1 MNRHEQRSEETRG
14 RLLKAAETAFARS
27 GYDGTGVSEICE
39 AAGVSKGAFYHHFAS
54 KQDVFLALLNGWLAG
69 LEREL
74 ASLRDQAASVPDALQ
89 AMTAVVSVVL
99 RDAGDQLP
107 IYLEYL
113 LQARRDPTIWRAT
126 IEPYRRF
133 RAFFA
138 EMIARGVAEGSLRP
152 VDPEAAARMI
162 VSLGIGLLLQA
173 LLEADERDHEAA
185 FGEGLRLAL
194 DSLGSTGGSSTLE
207 KELTK

>member
-14 RLLKAAETAFARS
+14 RILKAAETLFARS
-27 GYDGTGVSEICE
+27 GYDGTGVSEICA
-39 AAGVSKGAFYHHFAS
+39 AAGVSKGAFYHHFAT
-54 KQDVFLALLNGWLAG
+54 KQDVFLALLNGWLAA
-69 LEREL
+69 LEREMI
-74 ASLRDQAASVPDALQ
+74 ALRDQAASVPDALQ
-89 AMTAVVSVVL
+89 AMTTVVSGVL

-113 LQARRDPTIWRAT
+113 LQARRDPTVWQAT

-138 EMIARGVAEGSLRP
+138 EMIRRGVAEGSLRP
-152 VDPEAAARMI
+152 VDPEPAARAI

-173 LLEADERDHEAA
+173 LLEADERDHTAS
-185 FGEGLRLAL
+185 FDEGLRLAL
-194 DSLGSTGGSSTLE
+194 DSLRARQTQEGVTR
-207 KELTK
+207 

>member
-14 RLLKAAETAFARS
+14 RILRAAEVLFARS

-39 AAGVSKGAFYHHFAS
+39 AAGVSKGAFYHHFAT

-69 LEREL
+69 LEREMS
-74 ASLRDQAASVPDALQ
+74 SLRDQAASVPDALQ
-89 AMTAVVSVVL
+89 AMTSVVSGVL

-113 LQARRDPTIWRAT
+113 LQARRDPTVWQAT

-133 RAFFA
+133 RAYFA
-138 EMIARGVAEGSLRP
+138 EMIQRGIAEGSLRP
-152 VDPEAAARMI
+152 IDPEPAARVI
-162 VSLGIGLLLQA
+162 VSLGIGLLIQA
-173 LLEADERDHEAA
+173 LLEADERDHATA
-185 FGEGLRLAL
+185 YDEGLRLAL
-194 DSLGSTGGSSTLE
+194 DSLRAR
-207 KELTK
+207 

>member
-14 RLLKAAETAFARS
+14 RLLKAAETLFARS

-39 AAGVSKGAFYHHFAS
+39 AAGVSKGAFYHHFAT

-69 LEREL
+69 LEREM
-74 ASLRDQAASVPDALQ
+74 AALRDQSASVPDALR
-89 AMTAVVSVVL
+89 AMTAIVSGVL
-99 RDAGDQLP
+99 RDADDRLP
-107 IYLEYL
+107 IYLEDL
-113 LQARRDPTIWRAT
+113 IQARRDPTIWQAT

-138 EMIARGVAEGSLRP
+138 EMIRRGVAEGSLRP
-152 VDPEAAARMI
+152 VEPDPAARAI

-173 LLEADERDHEAA
+173 LLEADERDHAA
-185 FGEGLRLAL
+185 SFDEGLRLAL
-194 DSLGSTGGSSTLE
+194 DSLRRR
-207 KELTK
+207 